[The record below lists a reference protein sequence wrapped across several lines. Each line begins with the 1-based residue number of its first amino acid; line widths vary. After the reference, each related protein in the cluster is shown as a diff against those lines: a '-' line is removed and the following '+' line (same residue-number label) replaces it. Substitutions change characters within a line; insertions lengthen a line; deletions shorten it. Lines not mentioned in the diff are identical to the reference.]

1 MAYTSATLSLVS
13 NGPNNGIG
21 KLWYYSS
28 ADATTAIRVA
38 NYFSDGFA
46 RGIRAGDIILHVNS
60 STFAGQI
67 FICNSATASA
77 CDVTDGLAIAATDT
91 D

>member
-1 MAYTSATLSLVS
+1 MAYTPATLSFYGD
-13 NGPNNGIG
+13 GPNNGIG

-38 NYFSDGFA
+38 NYFSDGYA
-46 RGIRAGDIILHVNS
+46 RGIRAGDIIFHVNS

-67 FICNSATASA
+67 FICNSSTTAT